1 MSFAVTDL
9 AVLSSQKLLT
19 GNSENLFSPLVYSGT
34 ELVHTFSTLPQ
45 LEQFDYDNNKTGP
58 ERGISV
64 KKQQGYESQK
74 QLKLCSEKVLALSTS
89 AVNSLFFT
97 NPVDKIKF
105 FCLHCTETLIFRN
118 TKIITLYSIQVL

>member
-19 GNSENLFSPLVYSGT
+19 GNSKNFFSPLVYSGT
-34 ELVHTFSTLPQ
+34 ELEHTFSTLPQ

-64 KKQQGYESQK
+64 KNNEDMSHKS
-74 QLKLCSEKVLALSTS
+74 
-89 AVNSLFFT
+89 N
-97 NPVDKIKF
+97 
-105 FCLHCTETLIFRN
+105 
-118 TKIITLYSIQVL
+118 